1 MFPAR
6 SIILF
11 TTLSGAGF
19 GALAWLGLLGLA
31 GGLPEGTATALLA
44 GGLAMA
50 LAVAGLIASTFHLRH
65 PERAWRAFSQ
75 WRSSWLSREGVF
87 SVATL
92 GAALAMVAAWM
103 LCGPANW
110 VVTVAGIAT
119 LLGALATVVS
129 TAMIYRSLWAVPQ
142 WHNGW
147 TVPVFLALAAASGGL
162 VLCAVL
168 SWTGALTTSP
178 AWLAIGTLL
187 AVFAAVVAKT
197 CAWNAAGH
205 AVPASD
211 TPSALGLSGRA
222 ASAHPLEAPH
232 TSETW
237 LQHEM
242 AYRVARK
249 HATRLRSIA
258 ALLGLGLALPA
269 LLLALWMGGIGAA
282 LLLTLAALAG
292 LAAVLVERW
301 LFFAEARHKVTLYY
315 GAEQV

>member
-1 MFPAR
+1 MYPAR

-31 GGLPEGTATALLA
+31 GGLPQDTASALLA

-50 LAVAGLIASTFHLRH
+50 LAVAGLVASTFHLRH

-92 GAALAMVAAWM
+92 GAAFAMVAAWAV
-103 LCGPANW
+103 CGPATW
-110 VVTVAGIAT
+110 VVALAGLAT
-119 LLGALATVVS
+119 LLGSLATVVS

-147 TVPVFLALAAASGGL
+147 TVPVFLALSAASGGL
-162 VLCAVL
+162 VLCAAMA
-168 SWTGALTTSP
+168 WTGQLGLSP
-178 AWLAIGTLL
+178 AWLAIGTLI
-187 AVFAAVVAKT
+187 AVFAAGVAKT

-205 AVPASD
+205 AAPASD
-211 TPSALGLSGRA
+211 TPSALGLSNRA

-249 HATRLRSIA
+249 HATKLRRIA

-269 LLLALWMGGIGAA
+269 LLLALWLGGIGAA

>member
-31 GGLPEGTATALLA
+31 GGLPDDTATALLA
-44 GGLAMA
+44 GLLSMA
-50 LAVAGLIASTFHLRH
+50 LAVGGLVASAFHLRH

-92 GAALAMVAAWM
+92 GAAFALFLAWAV
-103 LCGPANW
+103 CGPANW
-110 VVTVAGIAT
+110 VVGLAGIAT

-129 TAMIYRSLWAVPQ
+129 TAMIYCSLWAVPQ

-147 TVPVFLALAAASGGL
+147 TVPVFLALSAASGGL
-162 VLCAVL
+162 VLCAVFA
-168 SWTGALTTSP
+168 WTGVLDLSP
-178 AWLAIGTLL
+178 AWLAIGTLV
-187 AVFAAVVAKT
+187 AVAAALVAKA
-197 CAWNAAGH
+197 CAWNAA
-205 AVPASD
+205 AQVAPASD

-222 ASAHPLEAPH
+222 ASVHPLEAPH

-242 AYRVARK
+242 AYRIARK
-249 HATRLRSIA
+249 HSAKLRRIA
-258 ALLGLGLALPA
+258 ALLGLAVALPA
-269 LLLALWMGGIGAA
+269 LLVALWLGGIGAA